1 MATKRALTMFQLFKH
16 LNVSMRSFKFST
28 GIQNYNPIV
37 ICGPSGVGKGTLVNH
52 LLDQHSSHFGTSISH
67 TTRAPRQGEQND
79 IHYRFIDKQLFEEGI
94 ANNEYIEYAA
104 THGNYYGTHQQS
116 LDRLRKDGKIC
127 VLEIDVKGAKQI
139 KDKHDNLG
147 ANFVFVTCE
156 EPLNTLEKRLKGRG
170 TENDQQIQTRLD
182 TARSELEFVDENPH
196 FFDHILYNED
206 LDGAVSELKSLL
218 NSWYP
223 WLKL

>member
-1 MATKRALTMFQLFKH
+1 MLRSKWSQH
-16 LNVSMRSFKFST
+16 LNVNHVNMRFFSNYNGST
-28 GIQNYNPIV
+28 GIRNFNPIV

-67 TTRAPRQGEQND
+67 TTRAPRRGETND
-79 IHYRFIDKQLFEEGI
+79 VHYRFINKQLFEEGI
-94 ANNEYIEYAA
+94 AKNEYIEYAA

-116 LDRLRKDGKIC
+116 LDKLKDDGKIC
-127 VLEIDVKGAKQI
+127 VLEIDIKGAKQI
-139 KDKHDNLG
+139 KDKHD
-147 ANFVFVTCE
+147 ANFLFITCQD
-156 EPLNTLEKRLKGRG
+156 PLNTLEQRLKGRG
-170 TENDQQIQTRLD
+170 TENHQQIQTRLD
-182 TARSELEFVDENPH
+182 TAKSELSFLDENPD

-206 LDGAVSELKSLL
+206 LDGAVTEFKSIL